1 MIRREVAIH
10 LRMGEAYMEE
20 VGGNKGEKKKEKKK
34 TKQNKKKKKLEGRDL
49 GGARGREEK
58 GKSNVITFYLK
69 VY

>member
-34 TKQNKKKKKLEGRDL
+34 TKQNKRTASYSRLGCTGLVLKKLTS
-49 GGARGREEK
+49 K
-58 GKSNVITFYLK
+58 QVM
-69 VY
+69 